1 MDWCKTVL
9 RWFFPCP
16 HCLRNLRCRRA
27 RSNRSAFRVPHSA
40 FGRLRAPRST
50 LARFTVLCLVF
61 LLTLPSVASA
71 DPPPIQSAAEIDYPP
86 FSIVDSNGQAD
97 GFSVELLRAALKA
110 MNREVTFRT
119 GPWAEVR
126 GWLENGEVQALPL
139 VGRTPEREALFDFT
153 FAYMTLHG
161 AIVVRQDNQAIHNM
175 GDLRGKQVA
184 VLKGDN
190 AEEFLRREDRGIH
203 IHTTPTF
210 EVALRQLSQGRYDAV
225 VIQRLVAL
233 RLIQEMG
240 LTNLKVLERPIE
252 GFRQDF
258 CFAVKEGDRDTLAL
272 LNEGLSIVMADGTY
286 RHLHAKW
293 FAALQLPSDRPI
305 VVGGDHNYPPFEYLD
320 ERGRPAGYN
329 VDLTRAI
336 AAQMGLDV
344 TFRLGPWD
352 QVVREME
359 QGKVDVMQ
367 GMFYLPERDL
377 KFDFTPPHMV
387 NHYVS
392 VVRRGEGEP
401 PAALADLKG
410 KRIVVQRGDAA
421 HDFLVEKG
429 FGGQLFIAETQEEV
443 LREIA
448 EGNHDCAFAVRI
460 SALYL
465 KEKGGWKNLVLS
477 RQAFLPLQYCYAAPN
492 GHKAILAQFSEG
504 LKILEKS
511 GEYRR
516 IYDKWLG
523 SYKERPPSL
532 ISALRYS
539 AMVLVPLVVILLA
552 IFLWS
557 WTLRRQVADRTRKLR
572 ESVDRFQYVFE
583 AANVGKSITLPTGEV
598 NANQAFADF
607 LGYTQEE
614 LKDKKW
620 QDLTPEEDVEAVEKI
635 TASLI
640 SGEKITARFEKRY
653 VHKNG
658 GILWADV
665 STTLRRDTDGASL
678 YFVTT
683 IVDITEKKRAEA
695 ALRASEE
702 FQRAMIACSPVALY
716 SIDLDG
722 NVQAWNESAEK
733 IFGWSAQEV
742 IGKPLP
748 IVPEDKKDE
757 FSTLRKRVIESG
769 GFSGVEV
776 VRQRKDGSLFDA
788 SLSVSPIHDPRGNIV
803 GIMSSME
810 DITQRKQAETALR
823 KSEIRYRSLFHH
835 SLDAFL
841 LTAPDGSILDANP
854 AACEMFGMTA
864 EEIKGRGRNG
874 LVDMSDPRVQKG
886 LEERQQKRKAHGE
899 ITMLRGDGT
908 RFPVEISSAIYADE
922 NGQQRSSMIIRD
934 ITERKR
940 AEDDLR
946 EIEAR
951 YSAFINSSPDLI
963 FVKDEEG
970 RHIVANK
977 ALADFF
983 GRSQEDVLGL
993 TDFDLMPADAAAACR
1008 ASDQKAL
1015 EVRSVVISRE
1025 TVGDRVYQTSKFPVA
1040 LKNGKVGVGGFIREV
1055 TEQERLEK
1063 QLQQAQKLE
1072 SVGRLAG
1079 GVAHDFNNKLSVILG
1094 YTELAIEVLD
1104 RENPAYANLQ
1114 QVMKAGKQSV
1124 DIVRQLLAFAR
1135 KQTIAPR
1142 VLDLNE
1148 TVEGMLKMLRR
1159 LIGEDI
1165 DLAWEPDT
1173 NLWPVKIDPAQ
1184 VDQIL
1189 ANLCVNARDAIS
1201 GVGKVTIETENV
1213 VLDENYCAERAGFVP
1228 GAYVMLGVSDNG
1240 CGMDRETLANAFEPF
1255 FTTKEVGKGTGLG
1268 LATVYGIAK
1277 QNNGFVNIYSE
1288 PGKGTSVKIYLP
1300 RHSEAPEEEVEAVE
1314 AEMVHGHGETILVV
1328 EDETSVLRLSERILE
1343 KIGYNVLTAS
1353 TPVEAVAT
1361 ARDHGGEI
1369 HLLITDVVLPEM
1381 SGKDL
1386 AGEIQQIRP
1395 NIGVLFMS
1403 GYTAN
1408 VIAHQGVLDE
1418 GVLFMEKPFTFE
1430 NLARKVKEAL
1440 GARNAEVGTRS

>member
-27 RSNRSAFRVPHSA
+27 RSNRSAFRVAHSA
-40 FGRLRAPRST
+40 FGRLRAPRSS
-50 LARFTVLCLVF
+50 LAGFAALCMVC
-61 LLTLPSVASA
+61 LLALPLAASA
-71 DPPPIQSAAEIDYPP
+71 DPPPIRSAAEIDYPP
-86 FSIVDSNGQAD
+86 FSIVDPNGQAD

-110 MNREVTFRT
+110 MDREVAFRT

-126 GWLENGEVQALPL
+126 GWLAQGEVEALPL
-139 VGRTPEREALFDFT
+139 VGRTPERERLFDFT

-161 AIVVRQDNQAIHNM
+161 AIVVRQDNEDIHGM

-184 VLKGDN
+184 VMKGDN
-190 AEEFLRREDRGIH
+190 AEEFLRREERGID
-203 IHTTPTF
+203 IHTTQTF
-210 EVALRQLSQGRYDAV
+210 EDALRQLSQGRYDAV

-233 RLIQEMG
+233 RLIQETG
-240 LTNLKVLERPIE
+240 LTNLRVLDRPIKD
-252 GFRQDF
+252 FRQDF

-293 FAALQLPSDRPI
+293 FAALQLPTDRPI
-305 VVGGDHNYPPFEYLD
+305 VVGGDHAYPPFEYLD
-320 ERGRPAGYN
+320 ENGRPAGCN
-329 VDLTRAI
+329 VELTRTI
-336 AAQMGLDV
+336 AAAMGFDV
-344 TFRLGPWD
+344 VFRLGPWAD
-352 QVVREME
+352 VLHEME
-359 QGKVDVMQ
+359 EGKVDVMQ
-367 GMFYLPERDL
+367 GMFYLPKRDL
-377 KFDFTPPHMV
+377 KYDFTQPHTV

-392 VVRRGEGEP
+392 VVRKGEGEP
-401 PAALADLKG
+401 PATLTDLKG
-410 KRIVVQRGDAA
+410 KRIVVQRRDAA
-421 HDFLVEKG
+421 HDFLVENG
-429 FGGQLFIAETQEEV
+429 LGDQLFIAETQEDV
-443 LREIA
+443 LGQLA
-448 EGNHDCAFAVRI
+448 EGKSDCAFAVRI

-465 KEKGGWKNLVLS
+465 MEKRGWKNLVLGQ
-477 RQAFLPLQYCYAAPN
+477 QAFFSLEYCYAAPN

-504 LKILEKS
+504 LKILEKN

-516 IYDKWLG
+516 IYEKWLG
-523 SYKERPPSL
+523 TYQAAPPSL
-532 ISALRYS
+532 LKALRYS
-539 AMVLVPLVVILLA
+539 AMVLIPLIVILLA

-557 WTLRRQVADRTRKLR
+557 WSLRRQVADKTRKLQ

-598 NANQAFADF
+598 HANQAFADF

-614 LKDKKW
+614 LKGKKW

-640 SGEKITARFEKRY
+640 SGEKSAARFEKRY
-653 VHKNG
+653 IHKNG
-658 GILWADV
+658 DILWADV
-665 STTLRRDTDGASL
+665 STALRRDKHGKPR
-678 YFVTT
+678 YFITT
-683 IVDITEKKRAEA
+683 IVDITERKQAEA

-722 NVQAWNESAEK
+722 NVLAWNESAEK
-733 IFGWSAQEV
+733 IFGWTAEEV

-757 FSTLRKRVIESG
+757 FNTLRKRTIQSG

-776 VRQRKDGSLFDA
+776 VRQRKDRTLFDA
-788 SLSVSPIHDPRGNIV
+788 SLSVSPIHDAQGNIV

-810 DITQRKQAETALR
+810 DITERKQAEGALR
-823 KSEIRYRSLFHH
+823 KSEIRYRSLFDH

-841 LTAPDGSILDANP
+841 LTAPDGAILDANP
-854 AACEMFGMTA
+854 AACAMFGMTA
-864 EEIKGRGRNG
+864 EEIKKAGRDG
-874 LVDMSDPRVQKG
+874 LVDASDSRLHEG
-886 LEERQQKRKAHGE
+886 LQERQQKGKTQGE
-899 ITMLRGDGT
+899 ITMIRGDGS
-908 RFPVEISSAIYADE
+908 RFPVEISSAIYLDE
-922 NGQQRSSMIIRD
+922 NGQQRTSMIIRD

-940 AEDDLR
+940 AEDALR
-946 EIEAR
+946 EMQAL

-963 FVKDEEG
+963 FVKDEEW
-970 RHIVANK
+970 RHIVVNK

-983 GRSQEDVLGL
+983 GRAPEDLIGL
-993 TDFDLMPADAAAACR
+993 TDFDIMPADGAATCR

-1015 EVRSVVISRE
+1015 EERRVVITKE
-1025 TVGDRVYQTSKFPVA
+1025 TMGNRVFQTSKFPVA
-1040 LKNGKVGVGGFIREV
+1040 LKNGNLGVGGFIRDI

-1063 QLQQAQKLE
+1063 QLQQAQKME

-1079 GVAHDFNNKLSVILG
+1079 GVAHDFNNKLTVILG
-1094 YTELAIEVLD
+1094 YAQLAMDDLD
-1104 RENPAYANLQ
+1104 PANPVYANLR
-1114 QVMKAGKQSV
+1114 QVIEAGKQSV

-1135 KQTIAPR
+1135 KQTIAPK

-1148 TVEGMLKMLRR
+1148 TIEGMLKMLRR

-1165 DLAWEPDT
+1165 DVAWKPDT
-1173 NLWPVKIDPAQ
+1173 NLWKVKMDPSQ
-1184 VDQIL
+1184 IDQIL
-1189 ANLCVNARDAIS
+1189 ANLCVNARDAIE

-1213 VLDENYCAERAGFVP
+1213 VLDENYCADRAGFVP
-1228 GAYVMLGVSDNG
+1228 GDYVMLGVSDDG
-1240 CGMDRETLANAFEPF
+1240 CGMDEETLANVFEPF

-1268 LATVYGIAK
+1268 LPTVYGIVK

-1288 PGKGTSVKIYLP
+1288 PGKGTSIKIYMP
-1300 RHSEAPEEEVEAVE
+1300 RHSEEALEPVEAVE

-1328 EDETSVLRLSERILE
+1328 EDETSVLQLAQRILD
-1343 KIGYNVLTAS
+1343 KMGYRVLTAC
-1353 TPVEAVAT
+1353 TPSQAIDT
-1361 ARDHGGEI
+1361 ARDHEGDI
-1369 HLLITDVVLPEM
+1369 RLLITDVVLSEM

-1386 AGEIQQIRP
+1386 SAEIQRIRP
-1395 NIGVLFMS
+1395 RIRVLFMS

-1408 VIAHQGVLDE
+1408 VIAHHGVLDD
-1418 GVLFMEKPFTFE
+1418 GVAFIEKPFTFDA
-1430 NLARKVKEAL
+1430 LARKVSETMSS
-1440 GARNAEVGTRS
+1440 EE